1 MKKQSASAKHS
12 AASSPAQATNVIIE
26 TPKGSRNK
34 YAFDPQ
40 TGHFKLSKIL
50 PEGMVFPY
58 DFGFVPFTRA
68 ADGDPIDVLV
78 LIEETTFPGCQ
89 LECNLVGVIEAEQ
102 RELNGRRNRNDRL
115 IGVARASLVYAN
127 IGNINEL
134 NPAVVDQIEA
144 FFVNYQKLRN
154 VQVEVIGRCGPERAY
169 EILQQAG
176 YGKHAA

>member
-1 MKKQSASAKHS
+1 MKKEQVSVKSG
-12 AASSPAQATNVIIE
+12 AASPPQATNVIVE

-58 DFGFVPFTRA
+58 DFGFVPFTKA

-78 LIEETTFPGCQ
+78 LIEENTFPGCQ
-89 LECNLVGVIEAEQ
+89 LECDLVGVIEADQ
-102 RELNGRRNRNDRL
+102 QDANGKRNRNDRL

-127 IGNINEL
+127 VGNLSEL

-144 FFVNYQKLRN
+144 FFVNYQRLRN
-154 VQVEVIGRCGPERAY
+154 VQVTVRGRRGPERAH
-169 EILQQAG
+169 ELLHAAG